1 MGLDMYLRAK
11 RHFYDADDKV
21 PTQIAKLV
29 GVDQEVSEVIFKA
42 IYWRK
47 ANAIHAWFV
56 ENVQEGED
64 DCSPYELEKEKL
76 IELLDLCKKAL
87 ETKDAT
93 LLPTSD
99 GCFFGSTEIDDYYW
113 WDIQQ
118 TITGIDK
125 ALKDFGDKFYFEYQS
140 SW

>member
-21 PTQIAKLV
+21 PTQIAELV

-42 IYWRK
+42 ISWRK

-56 ENVQEGED
+56 ENVQDGED
-64 DCSPYELEKEKL
+64 DCKSYELEKEKL

-93 LLPTSD
+93 LLPTSQ
-99 GCFFGSTEIDDYYW
+99 GFFFGSTEIDDYYW

>member
-11 RHFYDADDKV
+11 RHFFADDKV
-21 PTQIAKLV
+21 PTQIAELV
-29 GVDQEVSEVIFKA
+29 GVDQEVSEVIFRA

-56 ENVQEGED
+56 ENVQDGED
-64 DCSPYELEKEKL
+64 DCKSYELEKEKL

-93 LLPTSD
+93 LLPTSQ
-99 GCFFGSTEIDDYYW
+99 GFFFGSTEIDDDYW
-113 WDIQQ
+113 SDIQD
-118 TITGIDK
+118 TITGIEK